1 MQVSIWEKESFYA
14 SQDVIIIGSGFV
26 GLWSAYYLKKKD
38 PDLKVTII
46 ERGQIPTGASTR
58 NAGFACFGSLSEV
71 VHDAQTMGRD
81 TMLELVEMRF
91 RGLERIVR
99 YFGKEAI
106 DFELCGGY
114 ELYDRDG
121 KVTSEQL
128 QDNIEYINSLFKPV
142 TGSKKTYRL
151 TDDAIHQFGFGNTW
165 HLVKNNLEG
174 YLHSG
179 KLVQALLKKVPY
191 DAVADFEPI
200 TKLGTITLALVANP
214 SVPAND
220 LKELIAYA
228 KTNPGKL
235 TFGAGSSSSRMSG
248 ELLKTMAGID
258 MLYVP
263 YKSNPQAVTDL
274 LGGQISI
281 FFGDVSTAL
290 PPVRAGKL
298 KSYAVSGIKRSPLAP
313 DLPTIDEAGLKGYEL
328 TAWFAAYAPAK
339 TPKPIIDK
347 LNAAFREALKD
358 KEVSEKLLTAG
369 IEPEASSPD
378 ELRKFQAVE
387 TEKWKKIVADAK
399 IEPE

>member
-1 MQVSIWEKESFYA
+1 M
-14 SQDVIIIGSGFV
+14 D
-26 GLWSAYYLKKKD
+26 
-38 PDLKVTII
+38 
-46 ERGQIPTGASTR
+46 STVMITSKTTH
-58 NAGFACFGSLSEV
+58 AG
-71 VHDAQTMGRD
+71 
-81 TMLELVEMRF
+81 
-91 RGLERIVR
+91 
-99 YFGKEAI
+99 
-106 DFELCGGY
+106 
-114 ELYDRDG
+114 
-121 KVTSEQL
+121 
-128 QDNIEYINSLFKPV
+128 N
-142 TGSKKTYRL
+142 
-151 TDDAIHQFGFGNTW
+151 
-165 HLVKNNLEG
+165 
-174 YLHSG
+174 
-179 KLVQALLKKVPY
+179 QALLKKVPY

-200 TKLGTITLALVANP
+200 TKLGTITLALVVNP

-228 KTNPGKL
+228 KDNPGKL
-235 TFGAGSSSSRMSG
+235 TFGAGRLPRMSG

-290 PPVRAGKL
+290 PPVRASKL

-339 TPKPIIDK
+339 TPKPIIEK
-347 LNAAFREALKD
+347 LNAAFHEALKD
-358 KEVSEKLLTAG
+358 KDVSEKLLAAG

-378 ELRKFQAVE
+378 ELRKFQALE
-387 TEKWKKIVADAK
+387 TEKWKKIIADAK